1 MNFGFLI
8 RSDVPRKTPFPR
20 SRIGAQTRA
29 HAARYRHQTWLPV
42 YDMTSEA
49 TFAGLP
55 RELKNQI
62 LGRTDLLDLARL
74 RVVSPSMRDAVD
86 EMMEDR
92 RDAALAAKLGRLT
105 VLKNLLQRGK
115 LKKVVVCESA
125 AEGGHLETLK
135 WARENDCPWDERTC
149 AFAAKGGHLE
159 VLKWARE
166 SGCPWDGLTCT
177 VAAKGGHLE
186 VLKWLRANDC
196 PWSEYMQYTRYRD
209 CLLYT
214 SPSPRDRQKSRMPSS
229 A

>member
-1 MNFGFLI
+1 
-8 RSDVPRKTPFPR
+8 
-20 SRIGAQTRA
+20 
-29 HAARYRHQTWLPV
+29 
-42 YDMTSEA
+42 MTSEA

-159 VLKWARE
+159 MLKWLRENDCPWDYQTCAYAAKGGHLEVLKWARE
-166 SGCPWDGLTCT
+166 SGCPWNELTCEY
-177 VAAKGGHLE
+177 AAEAGHLEILKWARENGCPWDEETCACAALRGHLE
-186 VLKWLRANDC
+186 VLKWARENGC
-196 PWSEYMQYTRYRD
+196 PWDWWIGRARKRRRAA
-209 CLLYT
+209 T
-214 SPSPRDRQKSRMPSS
+214 SRC
-229 A
+229 

>member
-1 MNFGFLI
+1 
-8 RSDVPRKTPFPR
+8 
-20 SRIGAQTRA
+20 
-29 HAARYRHQTWLPV
+29 
-42 YDMTSEA
+42 MTSEA

-125 AEGGHLETLK
+125 AEGGHLKILK
-135 WARENDCPWDERTC
+135 WAHENGCPWDENTCANAAEHGHLDVLKYAYENDCPAGGETCACAAEGGHFEILKWLTENGCRWDEDTC
-149 AFAAKGGHLE
+149 ANAAEAGHLE
-159 VLKWARE
+159 TPGGCE
-166 SGCPWDGLTCT
+166 NGCP
-177 VAAKGGHLE
+177 
-186 VLKWLRANDC
+186 
-196 PWSEYMQYTRYRD
+196 
-209 CLLYT
+209 
-214 SPSPRDRQKSRMPSS
+214 
-229 A
+229 